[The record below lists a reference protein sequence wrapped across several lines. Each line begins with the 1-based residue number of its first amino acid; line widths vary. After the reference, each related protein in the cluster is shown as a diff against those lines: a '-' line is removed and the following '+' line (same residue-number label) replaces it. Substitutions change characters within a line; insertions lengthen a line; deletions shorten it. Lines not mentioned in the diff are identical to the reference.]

1 MKNPLI
7 AALALATATA
17 LTAADPASSLKL
29 VKLWE
34 TEPLLK
40 TPESVLFD
48 SASTQLYVSNID
60 GKTPW
65 TSDARGSIGKVA
77 LDGKILS
84 AEWVTGLDNPKGLG
98 LHAGKLYVAD
108 MTHVVVIDVA
118 KAAILEKIAIAG
130 AERLNDITIDSA
142 GIVYVSDSKT
152 GKVHTLTDGK
162 PATLLE
168 NLKDVNGLLAQ
179 DGILYVLAD
188 SSLFERSK
196 DGRLSKIADGM
207 EGGVDGVVKLTDGSF
222 VVSGWQGVIYHVA
235 ASGDKTQLLDSRPAI
250 QTADIGG
257 DPATRTIY
265 VPTFF
270 ANTVAAYRIE

>member
-1 MKNPLI
+1 MKNSSLFLP
-7 AALALATATA
+7 AALLLA
-17 LTAADPASSLKL
+17 ASLSAQPVKL
-29 VKLWE
+29 VKVWE
-34 TEPLLK
+34 TEPVLK

-48 SASTQLYVSNID
+48 SAGSQLYVSNIE

-65 TSDARGSIGKVA
+65 TSDGHGSIGKVG
-77 LDGKILS
+77 LDGKVIA

-98 LHAGKLYVAD
+98 LHSGRLYVAD
-108 MTHVVVIDVA
+108 MSNVVVIDVA
-118 KAAILEKIAIAG
+118 KAAILEKIAIPG
-130 AERLNDITIDSA
+130 AERLNDITIDTA

-152 GKVHTLTDGK
+152 GKVHTITAGK

-168 NLKDVNGLLAQ
+168 NLKDVNGLLAH

-207 EGGVDGVVKLTDGSF
+207 EGGVDGVVRLEDGSF

-235 ASGDKTQLLDSRPAI
+235 VNGEKTTLLDSRPYI

-257 DPATRTIY
+257 DPKTRTIY

-270 ANTVAAYRIE
+270 TNTVAAYRIE

>member
-1 MKNPLI
+1 MRKFFI
-7 AALALATATA
+7 ASAALF
-17 LTAADPASSLKL
+17 TAATLSAVDPAQSPKL

-34 TEPLLK
+34 TKPVLK

-48 SASTQLYVSNID
+48 AAGAQLYVSNID
-60 GKTPW
+60 GKKPW
-65 TSDARGSIGKVA
+65 TSDSQGSIGKVG
-77 LDGKILS
+77 LDGKIIA

-98 LHAGKLYVAD
+98 LHAGRLYVAD
-108 MTHVVVIDVA
+108 MTNVVVIDIA
-118 KAAILEKIAIAG
+118 KAAILEKIAIEG
-130 AERLNDITIDSA
+130 AAMLNDITIDSA
-142 GIVYVSDSKT
+142 GVVYVSDSKT
-152 GKVHTLTDGK
+152 GKVHTLTNGK
-162 PATLLE
+162 PSVFLE

-179 DGILYVLAD
+179 DGTLYVLAD

-222 VVSGWQGVIYHVA
+222 VVSGWQGVIYHFA
-235 ASGDKTQLLDSRPAI
+235 ASGEKTKLLDSRPAV

-257 DPATRTIY
+257 DPKTRMIY

>member
-1 MKNPLI
+1 MKKPALF
-7 AALALATATA
+7 ALALTLAAPLSLLA
-17 LTAADPASSLKL
+17 QQVKLTR
-29 VKLWE
+29 LWE

-48 SASTQLYVSNID
+48 SAGAQLYVSNID

-65 TSDARGSIGKVA
+65 TSDGRGSIGKVA
-77 LDGKILS
+77 LDGKIIA

-108 MTHVVVIDVA
+108 LTNVVVIDVA

-130 AERLNDITIDSA
+130 SAMLNDITIDSA
-142 GIVYVSDSKT
+142 GVVYVSDSKT
-152 GKVHTLTDGK
+152 GKVHALTAGK
-162 PATLLE
+162 PSVFLE

-196 DGRLSKIADGM
+196 DGRLSKIANGM
-207 EGGVDGVVKLTDGSF
+207 EGGVDGVVKLDDGSF
-222 VVSGWQGVIYHVA
+222 VVSGWAGVIYHVQP
-235 ASGDKTQLLDSRPAI
+235 SGEKQLLIDSRPAS

-257 DPATRTIY
+257 DPKTRTIY